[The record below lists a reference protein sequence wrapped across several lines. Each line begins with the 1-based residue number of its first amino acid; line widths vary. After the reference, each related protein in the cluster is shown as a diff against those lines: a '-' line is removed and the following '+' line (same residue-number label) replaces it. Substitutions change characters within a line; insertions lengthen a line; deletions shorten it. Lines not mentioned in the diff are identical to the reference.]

1 MLQEQTHNVLDS
13 DSSDPNTSTEQ
24 RLHIP
29 KSILTGNEKE
39 FDDELQVTFGSL
51 PKNIHGHVFI
61 VGALP
66 QPQEPGSQ
74 IYNGDGMIYRID
86 FTNTNDVITAKLKS
100 RIAKTPCYY
109 ADKATQ
115 TEKYQKY
122 QFRSYG
128 LARVGRLGS
137 RNQLNTG
144 FLPMNG
150 RLLVTFDAGRPYEI
164 DPEKIE
170 LIQPVGST
178 SEWIGAFSSLQRSNS
193 IFLTYFTPA
202 HPAYDFENEAVFTV
216 NYSTGFSRM
225 LPQWLRQIIKPSIKK
240 DFLEGFTDLARYRL
254 NTGKPELERWR
265 LFLEN
270 DDPVIIEQSLHQIA
284 LTRNYIVLADI
295 AFPLEISQVLFN
307 IVLKLV
313 GLENLKYFPKE
324 FKRWI
329 SSTFLS
335 LRKQQPFTNL
345 YIVKRKDLE
354 GDFSTDGEPRLPVNK
369 VKKLIAKKVVI
380 PREVS
385 HFIADYD
392 NKDEHIT
399 IHLAHNNA
407 WDVTEWIR
415 EDDEPAPNN
424 ELRVDLAGLVVGPMD
439 VGFLGRYVIDGKSG
453 ALLKSRIVSDPDLT
467 WSISLYTHR
476 ALESLGKIKNI
487 YWLSW
492 GFSMEIVP
500 KRIFEAYQ
508 NYEYRGLPLENFDTP
523 GEYCDKPV
531 QLLRLNTELMEIE
544 DRYSFEPE
552 YFASSPQFVPC
563 LEGNSE
569 NVEGSTDGYIVCT
582 VFWEDKFNPLN
593 SKDEIWIFDA
603 RDLKK
608 GAICK
613 LGHKELDLKLTIHS
627 TWLSNLKSPD
637 NPESVENL
645 RYQSVRDD
653 YHEFVK
659 NNFPKLINFFE
670 QEVYKKYA
678 SQESVSPSEEKC
690 SRIES

>member
-1 MLQEQTHNVLDS
+1 MLPDQQIDNVPNG
-13 DSSDPNTSTEQ
+13 DSSAPNTPTEQ

-29 KSILTGNEKE
+29 KSILTANEKE

-51 PKNIHGHVFI
+51 PKNIHGHVFV

-86 FTNTNDVITAKLKS
+86 FDKTNDVITAKLKS

-115 TEKYQKY
+115 TESYHNY

-128 LARVGRLGS
+128 LARVGKLGS

-164 DPEKIE
+164 DPEKLE
-170 LIQPVGST
+170 LLQPVGST

-216 NYSTGFSRM
+216 NYSTGFSRV

-240 DFLEGFTDLARYRL
+240 DFLEGFTDLVRYRL
-254 NTGKPELERWR
+254 NADKPELERWR

-270 DDPVIIEQSLHQIA
+270 GEPVIIEQSLHQIA
-284 LTRNYIVLADI
+284 ITRDYIVLSDI
-295 AFPLEISQVLFN
+295 AFPLEVSQVLFN
-307 IVLKLV
+307 LVLKSI
-313 GLENLKYFPKE
+313 GIENLKYFPKE

-329 SSTFLS
+329 SSIFLR
-335 LRKQQPFTNL
+335 LTKQQPFTDF
-345 YIVKRKDLE
+345 YIIKRSDLE
-354 GDFSTDGEPRLPVNK
+354 ADSGTDSEPRLAANT
-369 VKKLIAKKVVI
+369 VKKLLAKKVVI
-380 PREVS
+380 PRKVS
-385 HFIADYD
+385 HFVADYD
-392 NKDEHIT
+392 NLYGHIT

-415 EDDEPAPNN
+415 EDDEPVPGN
-424 ELRVDLAGLVVGPMD
+424 ELRDDLAGLVVGPMD

-453 ALLKSRIVSDPDLT
+453 ALLKSKVVSDPNLT
-467 WSISLYTHR
+467 WSVSLYTYYD
-476 ALESLGKIKNI
+476 LKSLGKIKNI

-508 NYEYRGLPLENFDTP
+508 SYEYRGLPLENFTSK
-523 GEYCDKPV
+523 GKYCDKPIR
-531 QLLRLNTELMEIE
+531 LLRLNTESMEIE
-544 DRYSFEPE
+544 DYYSFEPG
-552 YFASSPQFVPC
+552 YFASSPQFVPYI
-563 LEGNSE
+563 EANSK
-569 NVEGSTDGYIVCT
+569 NVDSSTDGYIVCT
-582 VFWEDKFNPLN
+582 VFSDKFNSLN
-593 SKDEIWIFDA
+593 STSETDEIWIFDGQ
-603 RDLKK
+603 RLEQ
-608 GAICK
+608 GPICK
-613 LGHKELDLKLTIHS
+613 LSHPALNLKLTIHS
-627 TWLSNLKSPD
+627 TWLPSLKPTD
-637 NPESVENL
+637 NSKTVKDL
-645 RYQSVRDD
+645 RYQSVRND
-653 YHEFVK
+653 YQEFVK
-659 NNFPKLINFFE
+659 NNFPELINFFE

-678 SQESVSPSEEKC
+678 SQESVS
-690 SRIES
+690 SRE